1 MFEKIMI
8 GCFYDSNQSCEVTHC
23 TLTFTHLSC
32 LFHVTCHYP
41 KRATNKIKTFPKK
54 VFCVIIRY
62 IEIWVEVLLHKFI
75 KTSFHVLCA
84 ASLTFKHGGCETVS
98 SFLLLDMIL
107 SSGGVTKDFKAEILP
122 YLYSI
127 TAPHSFKP

>member
-1 MFEKIMI
+1 MTATSRERAGRWGHPLHPDFHPPLL
-8 GCFYDSNQSCEVTHC
+8 SVSC
-23 TLTFTHLSC
+23 HLS
-32 LFHVTCHYP
+32 LST
-41 KRATNKIKTFPKK
+41 KGNKQNKNLSQKS
-54 VFCVIIRY
+54 FCVIIRY
-62 IEIWVEVLLHKFI
+62 IEIRVEVLLHKFI

-84 ASLTFKHGGCETVS
+84 ASLTFRHGGCETVS